1 MKKVLLGSILVW
13 HSLKKLLPM
22 TEKNEQKKERSK
34 WTRLKLFNWGIII
47 SQKLLMVSILFFLN
61 ICKFHDLI
69 YNKIYNLICLSY
81 WLEICTLII
90 MHKDLKILF
99 HIYSFNIFILYLALL
114 FVFCTI
120 FRSTCTFQL
129 LAQNMQHLNNLSIH
143 SFCLHNMFISSDKAR
158 HIM

>member
-1 MKKVLLGSILVW
+1 MTQFEKVASNDRKKWAEAGEKQMDETKTFQLRDNNFTKIANGEYSI
-13 HSLKKLLPM
+13 
-22 TEKNEQKKERSK
+22 
-34 WTRLKLFNWGIII
+34 
-47 SQKLLMVSILFFLN
+47 FFN